1 MKFQDFDCL
10 NRPRRKRHRKRR
22 RKQKKRDPRR
32 RQRVRRATLRPMRGL
47 VVDRVEVVAAGRE
60 GVRFDVCRN

>member
-1 MKFQDFDCL
+1 MNFYDPDWPEIQC
-10 NRPRRKRHRKRR
+10 RKRH
-22 RKQKKRDPRR
+22 QKKRAR
-32 RQRVRRATLRPMRGL
+32 RQRVRRETLRPARGL

>member
-10 NRPRRKRHRKRR
+10 NRPRRKRR
-22 RKQKKRDPRR
+22 QKKRDPRR
-32 RQRVRRATLRPMRGL
+32 RQHVRLATMRVARGL
-47 VVDRVEVVAAGRE
+47 VVDRVEIVAAGRE

>member
-1 MKFQDFDCL
+1 MNFYDPDWLQ
-10 NRPRRKRHRKRR
+10 RQRRKR
-22 RKQKKRDPRR
+22 QKRDPRR
-32 RQRVRRATLRPMRGL
+32 RQRVRRETLRPARGL

>member
-1 MKFQDFDCL
+1 MNFYDPDWPEIQG
-10 NRPRRKRHRKRR
+10 RKRH
-22 RKQKKRDPRR
+22 QKKRAR
-32 RQRVRRATLRPMRGL
+32 RQRVRRETLRPARGL

>member
-1 MKFQDFDCL
+1 MNFYDPDWLAQWHRRHCKF
-10 NRPRRKRHRKRR
+10 RH
-22 RKQKKRDPRR
+22 QPRDPRR
-32 RQRVRRATLRPMRGL
+32 RQRVHRATLRLARGL

>member
-10 NRPRRKRHRKRR
+10 NRPRRKRRQ
-22 RKQKKRDPRR
+22 KQKNRDPRR
-32 RQRVRRATLRPMRGL
+32 RQRVRQETLRVTRGL
-47 VVDRVEVVAAGRE
+47 VVDRVEVVAAGKE